1 MSRPSTLALINPMA
15 DYGIDTYTYE
25 LAQGL
30 AANGVQVDVYC
41 ADASILGTPPLHAN
55 HRRYAVLGSR
65 LWRNATAVRSSLENS
80 PASHRNGN
88 GPKGNAATVSPWRR
102 SVRRLYLPTELG
114 LRLKRHNYDAVWTQW
129 AELADYEG
137 FWRAS
142 RFLRIPIVHTV
153 HNILPHERR
162 VGDVAAYRKVYETA
176 RLLFVHSSQVR
187 DEFSSLFPEQAS
199 KTVVVPH
206 GSYTLY
212 RRQPEARSAVRSA
225 LRIPADAVV
234 LLFCGAIREYKNI
247 DAAIGALAQ
256 LKRDDVVLIIAG
268 SEPGDGADPLARTRA
283 TIQRAGVEHRVRLVS
298 GFLDQKQMAEIFEA
312 SDILLLPY
320 SKSYGSGLL
329 MLGMTFGKY
338 VVATKPG
345 MEESASIYTRS
356 VLLQGADT
364 ASVLAGIETAIERMR
379 TEHKPFAGVPCEFD
393 WVNIAATSLE
403 QIGRALA
410 ST

>member
-1 MSRPSTLALINPMA
+1 MA

-30 AANGVQVDVYC
+30 ASNGVRVDVYC
-41 ADASILGTPPLHAN
+41 ADASVLGSPPLHPN

-65 LWRNATAVRSSLENS
+65 LWRNASALRSSKDSPPSHQNGTKPKGAAAS
-80 PASHRNGN
+80 PA
-88 GPKGNAATVSPWRR
+88 WRH

-114 LRLKRHNYDAVWTQW
+114 LHLRRHNYDAVWTQW
-129 AELADYEG
+129 AELADYQG

-153 HNILPHERR
+153 HNILPHERH

-212 RRQPEARSAVRSA
+212 RRQPEARSTVRSA
-225 LRIPADAVV
+225 LRIPADAAV

-298 GFLDQKQMAEIFEA
+298 GFLDQTQMAEIFEA

-338 VVATKPG
+338 IVATKPG

>member
-1 MSRPSTLALINPMA
+1 LALINPMA

-30 AANGVQVDVYC
+30 AANGVRVDVYC
-41 ADASILGTPPLHAN
+41 ADASVLETPPLHPN

-65 LWRNATAVRSSLENS
+65 LWRNARAARSSLENS
-80 PASHRNGN
+80 PPSHQNGTE
-88 GPKGNAATVSPWRR
+88 PKGNVAAPSAWRQ
-102 SVRRLYLPTELG
+102 SFRRLYLPTELG
-114 LRLKRHNYDAVWTQW
+114 LHLKRRNYDAVWTQW

-153 HNILPHERR
+153 HNILPHERHS
-162 VGDVAAYRKVYETA
+162 GDVAAYRKVYETA

-212 RRQPEARSAVRSA
+212 RRQPEARSTVRSA
-225 LRIPADAVV
+225 LQIPADAAV

-256 LKRDDVVLIIAG
+256 LKREDVVLIIAG
-268 SEPGDGADPLARTRA
+268 SEPGGGADPLARTRE
-283 TIQRAGVEHRVRLVS
+283 TIRRAGVEDRVRLVS
-298 GFLDQKQMAEIFEA
+298 GFLDQRQMAETFEA

-338 VVATKPG
+338 IVATKPG
-345 MEESASIYTRS
+345 MEESASVYPRS
-356 VLLQGADT
+356 ILLEGADT
-364 ASVLAGIETAIERMR
+364 ASVLAGVETAIERVR
-379 TEHKPFAGVPCEFD
+379 TEHKPFPGVPCEFD

-403 QIGRALA
+403 QIERALA